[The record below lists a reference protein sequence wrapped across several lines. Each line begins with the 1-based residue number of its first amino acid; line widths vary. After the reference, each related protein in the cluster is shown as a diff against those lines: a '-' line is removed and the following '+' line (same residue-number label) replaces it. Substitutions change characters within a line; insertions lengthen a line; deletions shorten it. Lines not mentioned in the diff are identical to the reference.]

1 MRYSWTLC
9 LFLAFF
15 AGAAHGDAAPVL
27 LFPGVTH
34 AGGGAASGPAVVLN
48 NATVTPQSILLEL
61 LPHGGAIASASRS
74 VLLGPRERQEIADL
88 HAFLGAAEGVGMLRV
103 SGLVAASVRLRDQD
117 DESVLKELPAV
128 NPEQAIAPN
137 EEVDF
142 PFSTPADL
150 ERDARSNLILVN
162 LDTRD
167 VTVTMSLGLFTA
179 RKTIP
184 AGAFVQ
190 IDNLGG
196 FLGTPAGIASA
207 HAVADGR
214 WFGTLMTVGP
224 SAAGQRRRAVR
235 RPPQELLSSFGLID
249 KALAAGTIN
258 AEQALTYKIFADFND
273 ARLPAAFRGND
284 TGVIAADSPGLASEQ
299 WATLSPATRDLIG
312 PYLAP
317 AFYEGSWWDLRRVG
331 ATSIRP
337 LAGCKPWEIDTCNIL
352 TDWLYVAGNHV
363 RVWYE
368 KERNEDFRVATDLV
382 QEVDVKIWAEL
393 IKVMGREPILDHEMN
408 GTKLLDVV
416 IVDNMAR
423 GVLATTYPLEFGC
436 MRGPTYVV
444 VNRNQADIPER
455 RSAFAHELFHSVQ
468 HTYYTQKC
476 FQSNYKWLMESTATW
491 FEDELYPGVNREH
504 QFAAAYLDH
513 TKLSLGTAI
522 GLDDKA
528 RTRHWYGAYTFF
540 FYLTRIGG
548 ADPNTVVRNVW
559 LATEAGDALHA
570 LEAGLK
576 ASAVPLEKSWPAFA
590 VYSWNEEA
598 PFNRYTEDK
607 LTHKAQMQMA
617 GNLSVPSGD
626 QSVKLGDMQ
635 MSLPHLSMRYFQFD
649 FPDATATSV
658 VFYNGIQR
666 ALDARPVTWIAD
678 FGNVLTAKPV
688 SDPASIKGAHVDA
701 LLKVDGKWTRADEA
715 ADKADVWNDKPFKT
729 FCRDLKK
736 ERIESLVI
744 ILSNSDIESTLQPQG
759 KFPPIVQATNIGCY
773 AWEGSAD
780 LTSDDG
786 DGRIEKIT
794 VSNLRL
800 EALGDVPDDED
811 TPFRRM
817 FTVVAGTFRWS
828 ISGASGGCTFSAPVV
843 DEGLGQGLGQGNY
856 LYTFPYAKTPAA
868 GARGVL
874 PVGMF
879 LEWIQPRFIVTR
891 GAPCGGFENWGA
903 SSFILR
909 LDPSESYA
917 QVSSD
922 GKSYTVDA
930 SKIEFKSDHVSGI
943 WRFTAKRE

>member
-1 MRYSWTLC
+1 VRHLFTLC
-9 LFLAFF
+9 VFLAFF

-34 AGGGAASGPAVVLN
+34 AAGGGASGSTLVLN
-48 NATVTPQSILLEL
+48 NATVTPQLILLEL
-61 LPHGGAIASASRS
+61 LPHGSAIASASRS

-88 HAFLGAAEGVGMLRV
+88 HAFLGTAEGVGMLRV
-103 SGLVAASVRLRDQD
+103 TGSVAATVRLRDQD

-137 EEVDF
+137 EVVDF
-142 PFSTPADL
+142 PFSTPAGI

-162 LDTRD
+162 LDARD
-167 VTVTMSLGLFTA
+167 VTVTLSLGLITA

-214 WFGTLMTVGP
+214 WFGTIMTVRP
-224 SAAGQRRRAVR
+224 LATGQRRRAVG
-235 RPPQELLSSFGLID
+235 RPGKLLSSFGLID
-249 KALAAGTIN
+249 EALAAGTIN
-258 AEQALTYKIFADFND
+258 AEQALTYKIFADFGD
-273 ARLPAAFRGND
+273 SRLPAAFRGD
-284 TGVIAADSPGLASEQ
+284 DSGVITVDSPGLAARQ
-299 WATLSPATRDLIG
+299 WATLSPVTRDLIG
-312 PYLAP
+312 PYLVP
-317 AFYEGSWWDLRRVG
+317 AFYEGSWWSLRRAG

-337 LAGCKPWEIDTCNIL
+337 LAGCKPWEIDTCSIL

-368 KERNEDFRVATDLV
+368 KDRDEDFRVAADLV
-382 QEVDVKIWAEL
+382 REVDAKIWPEL
-393 IKVMGREPILDHEMN
+393 FKVMGRYPILDHEMN
-408 GTKLLDVV
+408 GTKLLDIV
-416 IVDNMAR
+416 IADNMAP
-423 GVLATTYPLEFGC
+423 GVLATTFPLAFGC

-444 VNRNQADIPER
+444 INRNYPSIDELH
-455 RSAFAHELFHSVQ
+455 SAFAHELFHSVQ
-468 HTYYTQKC
+468 HTYNTEKC
-476 FQSNYKWLMESTATW
+476 FEVNYAWLMESTATW
-491 FEDELYPGVNREH
+491 FEDELYPHVNREH
-504 QFAAAYLDH
+504 SFAKDYLDK
-513 TKLSLGTAI
+513 TELSLGTDI
-522 GLDDKA
+522 GLEGRAKKG
-528 RTRHWYGAYTFF
+528 HWYGAYTFF

-548 ADPNTVVRNVW
+548 ADPNTLVRNVW
-559 LATEAGDALHA
+559 EATEKADALHA
-570 LEAGLK
+570 LDAGLK
-576 ASAVPLEKSWPAFA
+576 KSGVPLEKSWPEFA

-598 PFNRYTEDK
+598 PFNRYDTDDK
-607 LTHKAQMQMA
+607 LKHKAKLEIS
-617 GNLSVPSGD
+617 GNLTVPAGD
-626 QSVKLGDMQ
+626 KRFELGDNKL
-635 MSLPHLSMRYFQFD
+635 SLPYLSMRYFRLD
-649 FPDATATSV
+649 FPDAAVSTVA
-658 VFYNGIQR
+658 FYNGIQR
-666 ALDARPVTWIAD
+666 ALDEKPVTWLAD
-678 FGNVLTAKPV
+678 FGNVLTARKV

-729 FCRDLKK
+729 LCRDLKK
-736 ERIESLVI
+736 ERIESMVI

-780 LTSDDG
+780 LTNNDG
-786 DGRIEKIT
+786 NGRIEKMT

-800 EALGDVPDDED
+800 EARGDVPDDED
-811 TPFRRM
+811 TPLRRL

-843 DEGLGQGLGQGNY
+843 DESLGQGNL

-874 PVGMF
+874 PVLF
-879 LEWIQPRFIVTR
+879 QEWNQVRLIVAQ
-891 GAPCGGFENWGA
+891 GQPCGGFDNWKA
-903 SSFILR
+903 SSFFLV
-909 LDPSESYA
+909 LEPNESHA
-917 QVSSD
+917 QVSSA
-922 GKSYTVDA
+922 GKSYTLDA
-930 SKIEFKSDHVSGI
+930 SKIFAGGDVTGT